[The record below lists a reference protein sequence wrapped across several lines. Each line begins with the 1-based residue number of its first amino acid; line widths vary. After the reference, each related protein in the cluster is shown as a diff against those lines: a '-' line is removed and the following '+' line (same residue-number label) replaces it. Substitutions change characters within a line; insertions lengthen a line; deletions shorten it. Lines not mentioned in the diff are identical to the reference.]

1 MKMVTETI
9 NIRSDVNEKNQ
20 NILIKKET
28 LEDEKNQI
36 IKEKILIAEPEIT

>member
-1 MKMVTETI
+1 MVTETI